1 MIELNQIIIQSTAQL
16 QAAGIATARL
26 DMLVLL
32 ADLTGRDRAWLLAH
46 PDAKISSAKWL
57 QLQKK
62 LGRRAKHEPLA
73 YIRGKTEF
81 YGREFML
88 NRSVLQPRPE
98 SETMIDRLK
107 ALTDLPPAPRI
118 ADVGAGSG
126 ALGITA
132 QLELPDSRV
141 ELLEI
146 NPKAIKVAKTNV
158 DFFTPGMK
166 VLATDLLE
174 GSPADYDLI
183 LANLPY
189 VPDDFRINRAAMHE
203 PETAIF
209 GGVDGLDLY
218 RKMFLQ
224 IKIVAKKPLY
234 VLCEALPPSH
244 KRLTTI
250 AEQNGYKLIQTDDF
264 ILVFQRR

>member
-26 DMLVLL
+26 DVLVLL
-32 ADLTGRDRAWLLAH
+32 TDLAGRDRAWLLAH
-46 PDAKISSAKWL
+46 PDTKISSEDSAK
-57 QLQKK
+57 LQKM
-62 LGRRAKHEPLA
+62 LDRRAKHEPLA

-81 YGREFML
+81 YGREFKV
-88 NRSVLQPRPE
+88 SPAVLEPRPE

-107 ALTDLPPAPRI
+107 ALTDLPPAPQI

-146 NPKAIKVAKTNV
+146 DPKALKVAKTNV
-158 DFFTPGMK
+158 DLFTPGMK

-174 GSPADYDLI
+174 GSPADYDLL

-189 VPDDFRINRAAMHE
+189 VPDNFRINRAAMHE
-203 PETAIF
+203 PKIAIF
-209 GGVDGLDLY
+209 GGADGLDFY
-218 RKMFLQ
+218 RKLFSQ
-224 IKIVAKKPLY
+224 IKKVAKKPLY

-250 AEQNGYKLIQTDDF
+250 AEKNGYKLIQTDDF
-264 ILVFQRR
+264 ILVFKRR